1 MSPGRSP
8 AQGPVRV
15 LVVTPQYLPDLGG
28 IEQHVHATATRIA
41 RRGDIALTVL
51 ATDRTGT
58 RPVLADGGGFAVHR
72 VRAYPRHRDYYVAPG
87 LGRVIREGDFDLVHC
102 QGIHTAV
109 PVLAMR
115 AARRAGLPYLVTLH
129 TGGHSSGLRNR
140 LRTAQWRALGPW
152 LRGAAAV
159 VAVSRSERRL
169 FEDTSRIDNARIHV
183 IRNGGDL
190 STSPPPTDGARVPH
204 QIVSSGR
211 LERYKGHHRAI
222 EALPLVRRSFP
233 DATLRILGA
242 GPYERALRQRVR
254 ALGLDQ
260 AIRIDYIEPGQRGA
274 MAAALGGA
282 GVFAAL
288 SDYEGHPVAVME
300 ALTLGVPVVGLRTP
314 GLVDLAEDGLIEGLA
329 ADAGPDAVAGAL
341 VAALRAPRPGPP
353 VGTPPVSLPS
363 WNECADALA
372 GLYLELCGRK
382 TGVEVRTG

>member
-8 AQGPVRV
+8 ARGPVRV

-140 LRTAQWRALGPW
+140 LRTVQWRALGPW

-169 FEDTSRIDNARIHV
+169 FEDTSRIESARIRV
-183 IRNGGDL
+183 ISNGGDL
-190 STSPPPTDGARVPH
+190 STPPPPTDGATVPH

-254 ALGLDQ
+254 TLGLDQ

-341 VAALRAPRPGPP
+341 VAALRAPRPGPR
-353 VGTPPVSLPS
+353 VGAPPVSLPS
-363 WNECADALA
+363 WDECADALA
-372 GLYLELCGRK
+372 GLYLELCGRE
-382 TGVEVRTG
+382 TGLEVRTG